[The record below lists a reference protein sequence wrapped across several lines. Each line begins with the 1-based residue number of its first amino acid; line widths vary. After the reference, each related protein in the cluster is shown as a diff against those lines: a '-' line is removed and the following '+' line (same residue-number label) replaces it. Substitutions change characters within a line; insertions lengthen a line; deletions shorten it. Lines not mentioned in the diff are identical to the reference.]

1 MSGGANLLAITLEVI
16 SRRDTICEGE
26 KMARER
32 KRTIH
37 ETKGRTT
44 ARWLGKSRE
53 HGNKRRGGKMGPLLP
68 ASGEARRGGIYT
80 QVQGTRDKYDMR
92 KVSGRGPGENRKNV

>member
-44 ARWLGKSRE
+44 ARWLGLSSISWARVENTGIRE
-53 HGNKRRGGKMGPLLP
+53 EEGKWARYCLPL
-68 ASGEARRGGIYT
+68 AR
-80 QVQGTRDKYDMR
+80 
-92 KVSGRGPGENRKNV
+92 PGEGAFIRKSKVLGTSMLCAK